1 MRAQCFPLAVLVPVP
16 ETHWDGDLAADLFAP
31 DWTPWLAVFDGVSYP
46 RDYTLGG
53 YTILLVAD
61 DGTEA
66 YYAHGFPSRVSGRVQ
81 AGQVIG
87 YVDRS
92 GNAAQTPPHLH
103 FAVGVI
109 NANGGGTISPAE
121 WLDGVLPPEP
131 PDGEPIVVGAPGMGL
146 LILGGLMAA
155 GGVALI
161 MNEKR
166 GGRQP

>member
-1 MRAQCFPLAVLVPVP
+1 MLARCFPLAVLVPVP
-16 ETHWDGDLAADLFAP
+16 ETHWDGELAADMFAP
-31 DWTPWLAVFDGVSYP
+31 DWTPWLAVFDGVSHP

-53 YTILLVAD
+53 YTVLLVAD

-103 FAVGVI
+103 FAVGII

-121 WLDGVLPPEP
+121 WLDGVLPP
-131 PDGEPIVVGAPGMGL
+131 DNGEPIVESPGLGL
-146 LILGGLMAA
+146 LILGGLMVGA
-155 GGVALI
+155 GVALFV
-161 MNEKR
+161 NQKR
-166 GGRQP
+166 GDRA